1 MQEKTGSKNFYW
13 DYGNFPAHT
22 KIIELARTTW
32 KPRLLLRL
40 LGLLLLRLETDALL
54 ALLFQ
59 LPPRLTRLEPDVVFP
74 LYSLSLL
81 FFRLKP
87 KNP

>member
-22 KIIELARTTW
+22 KIIELGHTTR

-40 LGLLLLRLETDALL
+40 LGLLRLETDALL

-59 LPPRLTRLEPDVVFP
+59 LPPRLTRLEPDEART

-81 FFRLKP
+81 F
-87 KNP
+87 